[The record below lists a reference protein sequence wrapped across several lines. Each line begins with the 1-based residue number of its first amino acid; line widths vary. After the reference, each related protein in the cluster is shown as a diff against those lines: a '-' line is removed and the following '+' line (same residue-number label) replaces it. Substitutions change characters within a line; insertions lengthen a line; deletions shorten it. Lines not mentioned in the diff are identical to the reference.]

1 MTKEDETIN
10 FINDFITTYTGVR
23 FTPLNPDKEQICIF
37 DIAHSL
43 SLLCRANGH
52 CQHFYSVAQH
62 CVNCAKEAK
71 ARGFSPRVQLACLLH
86 DGSEAYIS
94 DITRPVKKN
103 LKQYIEIEKHL
114 QEQVYERFLFSPLT
128 EEEIEK
134 IGQIDDDILIWEF
147 KTIMARKIE
156 GTMPS
161 MKSNPVFDFIPFE
174 EVEKEFM
181 DIFQEAT

>member
-1 MTKEDETIN
+1 
-10 FINDFITTYTGVR
+10 
-23 FTPLNPDKEQICIF
+23 LNPQKEQICIQ

-52 CQHFYSVAQH
+52 CRHFYSVAQH

-94 DITRPVKKN
+94 DITRPVKKH
-103 LKQYIEIEKHL
+103 LKQYIEIEKNL
-114 QEQVYERFLFSPLT
+114 QEQVYERFLFRPLT
-128 EEEIEK
+128 EEEIEQ
-134 IGQIDDDILIWEF
+134 IRQIDDDILIWEF
-147 KTIMARKIE
+147 KTIMARTIE

-181 DIFQEAT
+181 NIFRTVQQSL